1 MKKIGK
7 SDIIGQRGMAYID
20 GIVHAM
26 GYVFYPT
33 GGVEAGIDG
42 YIELRDAE
50 THVVKNLLLQVQGKA
65 SERQRLQAETDESF
79 EFACSEDDISYW
91 LHGTA
96 PVLIIVVLPERGVA
110 YWKSIKEWFR
120 DPERLKARKVIFD
133 KTRDVFDR
141 EAREAIAEVALATAP
156 GAVAPNARIEEDL
169 LVNLVEVSC
178 SKTLYWAPTKHS
190 SDKIFGAALREIDPR
205 AGAEWI
211 VRSKSVLSFHDLND
225 WPWNELCENEA
236 MEEFGS
242 DEWAD
247 SDDEDRQRDFVALL
261 NRAMGEFL
269 KPELWHDRSSGA
281 YFFRKPRDRDKLR
294 YAYKS
299 LKSFVPRDVVKR
311 YGKRRDDPSLPA
323 YFRHSAFLHRFVKLG
338 DKWYAEITP
347 TYHFT
352 RDGYKPDDRFGGD
365 RLKKIKELEN
375 NAAVMGQFIMW
386 RHFLTTHGKATLY
399 AGRYP
404 FLGFSALGPLCLD
417 VGVPDKLWKSQETN
431 PDSPLFDWAQAE
443 SAT

>member
-1 MKKIGK
+1 MKRIGK

-20 GIVHAM
+20 GVVHAM

-33 GGVEAGIDG
+33 GGMEAGIDG
-42 YIELRDAE
+42 YIELRDEE
-50 THVVKNLLLQVQGKA
+50 TDVVSNLLLQVQGKS

-79 EFACSEDDISYW
+79 EFPCSENDISYW

-96 PVLIIVVLPERGVA
+96 PVLLIIVLPERGVA

-120 DPERLKARKVIFD
+120 DPERLKSRKVIFD
-133 KTRDVFDR
+133 KTRDVFNRD
-141 EAREAIAEVALATAP
+141 AKEAIAEVALATAP
-156 GAVAPNARIEEDL
+156 GAVAPNSRIEEDL
-169 LVNLVEVSC
+169 LVNLVEVSFA
-178 SKTLYWAPTKHS
+178 KALYWAPTNHS
-190 SDKIFGAALREIDPR
+190 SDKSFGAALREIDPH
-205 AGAEWI
+205 APGEWI
-211 VRSKSVLSFHDLND
+211 VRSKSVLSFHDLNE
-225 WPWNELCENEA
+225 WPWNELCENGA

-242 DEWAD
+242 DEWSE

-261 NRAMGEFL
+261 NRAISEFV
-269 KPELWHDRSSGA
+269 KPELWHDRNSGA
-281 YFFRKPRDRDKLR
+281 YYFRKPRDRDKLR

-352 RDGYKPDDRFGGD
+352 RNGYKSDELFGGD
-365 RLKKIKELEN
+365 RLKKIKEFEN

-386 RHFLTTHGKATLY
+386 RHFLITYGEATLY
-399 AGRYP
+399 EDTYP
-404 FLGFSALGPLCLD
+404 FLGFATPDLLHLD
-417 VGVPDKLWKSQETN
+417 VGVPDELWKSQETN